1 MSESDRSIIFLKSFE
16 IVEQN
21 DLLTDRICHKII
33 CEPQQLAL
41 SSYIHVVFDDFNFC
55 SADLVIHVGL
65 YSF

>member
-41 SSYIHVVFDDFNFC
+41 SSYIHVSGKEN
-55 SADLVIHVGL
+55 LEIQT
-65 YSF
+65 